1 MKPPPRT
8 SARSA
13 GAPPRERKTLWA
25 PMKRGAVDRPPRAT
39 DRAPRGSI
47 RLLLA
52 RAKGVPAW
60 APSVLGGIRARRR
73 RGIWGQDRMEVEPQA
88 RPRSG
93 DRVDSGRCAKPHA
106 RGGGGGGG
114 NPHLPPGGAG
124 DAPPA
129 GDTSVRGVDAAAATS
144 ATSANNPVMP
154 RSFSL

>member
-39 DRAPRGSI
+39 DRAPRGAI